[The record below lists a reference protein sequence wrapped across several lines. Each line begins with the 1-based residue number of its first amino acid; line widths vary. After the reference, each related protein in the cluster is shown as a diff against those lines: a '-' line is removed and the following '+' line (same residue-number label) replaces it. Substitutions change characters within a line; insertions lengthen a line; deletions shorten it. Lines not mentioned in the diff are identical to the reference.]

1 MCGIVSYVG
10 QGRRAQDVILDG
22 LRRLEYRGYDSAGVA
37 IVHDGKI
44 RVVRSVGKL
53 RNLEASLR
61 DVPLAGDVGIGH
73 TRWATHGRPSEE
85 NAHPHRV
92 GTIALIH
99 NGIVENYRALREE
112 LSAAGHE
119 FQSETD
125 TEIIAHLI
133 HRERQAGKSLLDAV
147 RAAVLRIEGSYAIA
161 VLDEDEPDRVVAAKN
176 GASPIILGEG
186 EGEYLVASD
195 IPAILPY
202 CRTVIPLED
211 GDVAL
216 VTREGFQVLDGEG
229 HTVQRP
235 PRDIRWNPVQAE
247 KGGYERFMQ
256 KEIFE
261 QPRAIADTIGA
272 RVSEDEGDVDLD
284 GIELDPAWA
293 RSLQSVRLLACG
305 TAWHAALLGQWMLER
320 YARVRATAEFASEF
334 RYREPVV
341 DGQDLVIP
349 ISQSGETADT
359 LAALREG
366 RQRGALTL
374 SITNTH
380 DSSIARESDH
390 VLYTHA
396 GPEIGVASTKC
407 FTVQIVA
414 LYLIALKLGLLRE
427 TLSHDEVRE
436 AIAELRRLP
445 RQVERTLALWDHV
458 AGIARRCFHARDFL
472 FLGRGVGYPA
482 ALEGAL
488 KLKELAYIHAEG
500 YAAAEMKHGPIALI
514 DDEFPVVLVANQPG
528 TRAKLAANAAEVR
541 TRGAKVIA
549 VSRVGDD
556 EILSVADEVIGVP
569 PVPDPLSAVIATV
582 PLQML
587 AYHVAT
593 LKGTD
598 VDQPRNLAKSVTVE

>member
-1 MCGIVSYVG
+1 MCGIVGYVG
-10 QGRRAQDVILDG
+10 EGRRAQDVILDA

-53 RNLEASLR
+53 RNLESSLR
-61 DVPLAGDVGIGH
+61 DVPLAGDIGIGH
-73 TRWATHGRPSEE
+73 TRWATHGRPTEE
-85 NAHPHRV
+85 NAHPHCV
-92 GTIALIH
+92 GTIAVIH
-99 NGIVENYRALREE
+99 NGIVENYRALRSE
-112 LSAAGHE
+112 LSRAGRE
-119 FQSETD
+119 FRSETD

-133 HRERQAGKSLLDAV
+133 HQERESGAAFLDAV
-147 RAAVLRIEGSYAIA
+147 RAAVKRIEGSYAIA
-161 VLDEDEPDRVVAAKN
+161 VLDEEEPDRIVAARN
-176 GASPIILGEG
+176 GASPIILGAGDREQ
-186 EGEYLVASD
+186 LIASD

-202 CRTVIPLED
+202 CRTVVPLED

-216 VTREGFQVLDGEG
+216 VTRAGFEVVDFEGNRVER
-229 HTVQRP
+229 V
-235 PRDIRWNPVQAE
+235 PRNIRWDPVQAE
-247 KGGYERFMQ
+247 KGGYDRFMH

-261 QPRAIADTIGA
+261 QPRAIADTIGT
-272 RVSEDEGDVDLD
+272 RVLEEDGDISLD
-284 GIELDPAWA
+284 GIDLDPDWA
-293 RSLQSVRLLACG
+293 RSLRSVRLLACG
-305 TAWHAALLGQWMLER
+305 TASNAALLGQWMLER
-320 YARVRATAEFASEF
+320 YAKVRSYAEFASEF
-334 RYREPVV
+334 RYRDPVI
-341 DGQDLVIP
+341 DEHDLIIP

-359 LAALREG
+359 IAALREG
-366 RQRGALTL
+366 RRRGALAL

-396 GPEIGVASTKC
+396 GPEICVASTKC

-414 LYLIALKLGLLRE
+414 LYLIALKLGLLRG
-427 TLSHDEVRE
+427 TLSHDQVRE
-436 AIAELRRLP
+436 AVGEIRRLP
-445 RQVERTLALWDHV
+445 RKVEQTLGLWDHV
-458 AGIARRCFHARDFL
+458 AGIARRCVHARDFL
-472 FLGRGVGYPA
+472 FLGRGVGYPV

-500 YAAAEMKHGPIALI
+500 HAAAEMKHGPIALI
-514 DDEFPVVLVANQPG
+514 DDDFPVVLVANQPE

-541 TRGAKVIA
+541 TRGARVIA
-549 VSRVGDD
+549 ISQVGDE